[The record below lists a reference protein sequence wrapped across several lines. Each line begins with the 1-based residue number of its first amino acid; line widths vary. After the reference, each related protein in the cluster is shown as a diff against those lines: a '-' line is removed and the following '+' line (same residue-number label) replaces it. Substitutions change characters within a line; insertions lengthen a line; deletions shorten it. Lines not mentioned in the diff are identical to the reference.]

1 MFNKFFSLLGLLC
14 FTISVAVAQSGIIR
28 GQLTSS
34 ETGEE
39 LIGATVVIKGSN
51 IGTATDLDGKFSFDN
66 LQPGT
71 YEVQASYVSYEPKTV
86 AGVVV
91 KNGEVTILNIRMSSS
106 TTALKEVVVEARA
119 LRSSEGTLRNVQR
132 KAAMVM
138 DGISAEQITRSGDS
152 DAASALTRVT
162 GIAVEGSK
170 YVYVR
175 GLGDRYVK
183 TALNGAEIPGL
194 DPNRNTVQMD
204 LFPSNLLDNL
214 TVSKTFTPDLPG
226 SFSGGYVNITTK
238 DFPDRYTLQ
247 LSSAISFNSQTTFN
261 DRFLSSNKGDF
272 DWLGF
277 DDGTRAVPDEVDY
290 TIPSESFT
298 NQERAEQIDKATR
311 AFNTKMGPSRATA
324 PVSHT
329 HSFSLGNQTELFG
342 RQFGYV
348 VGASYQRNFSYYDN
362 GTFGVWKLKSSTAEE
377 LDNNQL
383 FSDERG
389 VEEVTLGLLANLSYK
404 LNNNNKVSLNLMRN
418 QNGQNSSR
426 FLSGTFPENLGVY
439 DRSAIF
445 ESRALHYTQRALSSG
460 QLKGEHVVPGL
471 KNSKIDWLAS
481 FTLSQQDEP
490 DLRFFANDY
499 FVNGTDTTYNI
510 RVSNYNP
517 PSRFFRDLDETN
529 IDLKLNIETPFTIW
543 NGLEAKTKFGAATIL
558 KNRSFRENIYRYRFT
573 NAYNYNGSIE
583 EFFAPE
589 NLGIVSR
596 PGDPESNGIYN
607 YGVYLQDGSQ
617 RTNNYD
623 GEESVYAG
631 YAMIDLPV
639 TEKLRVV
646 AGARLEATDIY
657 VESFNPLL
665 EPGELNQLDVL
676 PSLNTTY
683 SLTDKMNVRFGYSR
697 TLARPN
703 FREIAPYTSFDF
715 VGEPALTGN
724 ANLKRTLIDN
734 LDARWEWYPA
744 IAEYIGVSAF
754 YKNFQNPIER
764 TINTLAQ
771 NPQIDINNVGN
782 AKVYGLEF
790 EVNKRLSFIT
800 PSLENFLLGAN
811 LSLTKSQVNI
821 SDAELALIRTLN
833 PDAESTRPMFGQ
845 SPYVANATL
854 SYQNEPLG
862 LVATGSF
869 NMFGDRISAISIG
882 GTPNIYERSRPVA
895 GLVVSKKLGEHFSM
909 RVSANNILNPEYKH
923 SHEFKGVEYIYS
935 SYKVGRDF
943 SVGLT
948 YLIN

>member
-1 MFNKFFSLLGLLC
+1 MFNKFFSLIGLLSL
-14 FTISVAVAQSGIIR
+14 TVSVAVAQSGIIR

-39 LIGATVVIKGSN
+39 LIGATVVIKGTNS
-51 IGTATDLDGKFSFDN
+51 GTATDLDGKFSFNN

-71 YEVQASYVSYEPKTV
+71 YELQASYVSYEPKAV

-91 KNGEVTILNIRMSSS
+91 KDGEVTVVDIRLGSS

-119 LRSSEGTLRNVQR
+119 IRSSEGTLRNIQR
-132 KAAMVM
+132 KSALVM

-162 GIAVEGSK
+162 GISVEGSK

-247 LSSAISFNSQTTFN
+247 LSSSVGYNSQATFNSN
-261 DRFLSSNKGDF
+261 FLSSNKGGL

-277 DDGTRAVPDEVDY
+277 DDDTRAVPDEIDY

-298 NQERAEQIDKATR
+298 NQERAEQIDKATK
-311 AFNTKMGPSRATA
+311 AFNTEMAPSRMTA
-324 PVSHT
+324 PVNHSHT
-329 HSFSLGNQTELFG
+329 FSLGNQTELFG
-342 RQFGYV
+342 KQFGYV
-348 VGASYQRNFSYYDN
+348 VGLSYQRNFSYYDN
-362 GTFGVWKLKSSTAEE
+362 GSFGVWKLKSASAEE
-377 LDNNQL
+377 LDNNKL

-389 VEEVTLGLLANLSYK
+389 VEEVTLGLLANFSYK
-404 LNNNNKVSLNLMRN
+404 LNNNNKISLNLMRN

-426 FLSGTFPENLGVY
+426 FLSGTYPENFGVY
-439 DRSAIF
+439 DESAIF
-445 ESRALHYTQRALSSG
+445 ESRALHYIQRSLTSG
-460 QLKGEHVVPGL
+460 QLKGEHVLPGF
-471 KNSKIDWLAS
+471 KNSKVDWLAS

-499 FVNGTDTTYNI
+499 FITGADTAYSI
-510 RVSNYNP
+510 RVSNYSP
-517 PSRFFRDLDETN
+517 PSRFFRNLDETN
-529 IDLKLNIETPFTIW
+529 LDLKLNLETPFTIW
-543 NGLEAKTKFGAATIL
+543 NGLEAKTKFGVAALL
-558 KNRSFRENIYRYRFT
+558 KDRSFRENIYRYRFS
-573 NAYNYNGSIE
+573 NAYNYNGNVE

-589 NLGIVSR
+589 NLGIVMQPS
-596 PGDPESNGIYN
+596 DPESGGIYN

-665 EPGELNQLDVL
+665 EPGNLNQVDIL
-676 PSLNTTY
+676 PSVNTTY
-683 SLTDKMNVRFGYSR
+683 SLTEKMNFRLGYSR

-715 VGEPALTGN
+715 VGEPALVGN

-734 LDARWEWYPA
+734 FDARWEWYPA
-744 IAEYIGVSAF
+744 VAEYIGVSAY

-771 NPQIDINNVGN
+771 NPQIDINNVDN

-790 EVNKRLSFIT
+790 EINKRLSFVT
-800 PSLENFLLGAN
+800 PSLENFLVGAN

-821 SDAELALIRTLN
+821 SESELALIRTLN
-833 PDAESTRPMFGQ
+833 PEAESTRPMFGQ
-845 SPYVANATL
+845 SPFVANATL
-854 SYQNEPLG
+854 SYQSEPLG
-862 LVATGSF
+862 LVATASF

-882 GTPNIYERSRPVA
+882 GTPNIYERSRPIA
-895 GLVVSKKLGEHFSM
+895 GLVVSKRISEHFSAK
-909 RVSANNILNPEYKH
+909 VSANNILNPAYKH
-923 SHEFKGVEYIYS
+923 SHEYKGEEYIYS

>member
-1 MFNKFFSLLGLLC
+1 MFDKFFSLIGLLYI
-14 FTISVAVAQSGIIR
+14 TMSVAAAQSGTIR

-39 LIGATVVIKGSN
+39 LIGATVVVKGTN
-51 IGTATDLDGKFSFDN
+51 AGGATDLDGKFSLN
-66 LQPGT
+66 NIQPGT
-71 YEVQASYVSYEPKTV
+71 YELQASYVSYEPKTV

-91 KNGEVTILNIRMSSS
+91 KDGEITVVNIRLNAS

-119 LRSSEGTLRNVQR
+119 IRSSEGTLRNVQR

-162 GIAVEGSK
+162 GISVEGSK

-214 TVSKTFTPDLPG
+214 MVSKTFTPDLPG
-226 SFSGGYVNITTK
+226 SFSGGYVNISTK

-247 LSSAISFNSQTTFN
+247 ISSAIGYNSQATFNSN
-261 DRFLSSNKGDF
+261 FLSSNKGGT

-277 DDGTRAVPDEVDY
+277 DDGTRAVPDEINY
-290 TIPSESFT
+290 TIPAESFT
-298 NQERAEQIDKATR
+298 NQERAEQIDRATN
-311 AFNTKMGPSRATA
+311 AFNTEMAPVRTTA
-324 PVSHT
+324 PVNHSH
-329 HSFSLGNQTELFG
+329 SLSLGNQTELFG
-342 RQFGYV
+342 KQFGYIM
-348 VGASYQRNFSYYDN
+348 GLSYQRNFSYYDN
-362 GTFGVWKLKSSTAEE
+362 GTFGVWKLKGASADE
-377 LDNNQL
+377 LDNDKL
-383 FSDERG
+383 FNDERG
-389 VEEVTLGLLANLSYK
+389 VEEVTLGLLANFAYK
-404 LNNNNKVSLNLMRN
+404 LNNNNKISLNLMRN
-418 QNGQNSSR
+418 QSGQNSSR
-426 FLSGTFPENLGVY
+426 FLAGTFPENFGVY
-439 DRSAIF
+439 DQSAIF
-445 ESRALHYTQRALSSG
+445 ESRALHYIQRSLTSG

-481 FTLSQQDEP
+481 YTLSQQDEP

-499 FVNGTDTTYNI
+499 FVTGADTAYNI
-510 RVSNYNP
+510 RVSNYSP

-529 IDLKLNIETPFTIW
+529 LDLKLNLETPFTIW
-543 NGLEAKTKFGAATIL
+543 NGLEAKTKFGVAAL
-558 KNRSFRENIYRYRFT
+558 RKDRAFRENIYRYRFT
-573 NAYNYNGSIE
+573 NTYNYNGSVTD
-583 EFFAPE
+583 FFAPE
-589 NLGIVSR
+589 NLGIVMR
-596 PGDPESNGIYN
+596 PGDPESGGIYR
-607 YGVYLQDGSQ
+607 YGVYMQDGSQ

-623 GEESVYAG
+623 GKESIYAG
-631 YAMIDLPV
+631 YGMIDLPV

-646 AGARLEATDIY
+646 AGARVEATDIY

-665 EPGELNQLDVL
+665 EPGELNQVDVL
-676 PSLNTTY
+676 PSVNTTY
-683 SLTDKMNVRFGYSR
+683 SLSEKMNVRLGYSR

-724 ANLKRTLIDN
+724 ANLERTLIDN
-734 LDARWEWYPA
+734 FDMRWEWYPA

-771 NPQIDINNVGN
+771 NPQIDINNVDN
-782 AKVYGLEF
+782 AKVFGLEF
-790 EVNKRLSFIT
+790 EINKRLSFIT
-800 PSLENFLLGAN
+800 PALENFLVGAN

-821 SDAELALIRTLN
+821 SASELALIRTLN

-854 SYQNEPLG
+854 SYLSDPLG
-862 LVATGSF
+862 LTATASF

-895 GLVVSKKLGEHFSM
+895 GLVVSKRLGERFSM
-909 RVSANNILNPEYKH
+909 RAAANNILNPAYKH
-923 SHEFKGVEYIYS
+923 SHEFKGEEYVYS
-935 SYKVGRDF
+935 SYKIGRDF
-943 SVGLT
+943 SLGLT